1 MSHPA
6 PQLWILC
13 NDCFTIL
20 QIQSGQE
27 RHAHYINGFFE
38 RNPIQNNLVILEQ
51 NRCGVLLTLNLHLGF
66 FIDFTK

>member
-1 MSHPA
+1 MHI
-6 PQLWILC
+6 ILMV
-13 NDCFTIL
+13 
-20 QIQSGQE
+20 
-27 RHAHYINGFFE
+27 FFE